1 MKKHI
6 LALLF
11 LLCLGLS
18 GCKQNP
24 SEQALFAKLFTRFQD
39 HGFECSLARLEDID
53 PEREVPIYHASVWY
67 SLGLNGEE
75 VLVYFDESNRAD
87 YLSAQIDEEDW
98 GTVARFG
105 LRFILV
111 YGGDSPEILSVLQ
124 EMKEAPDRTSS
135 DPELYRLVNGF

>member
-6 LALLF
+6 LAVLL
-11 LLCLGLS
+11 LLCLGLA

-24 SEQALFAKLFTRFQD
+24 SEQALFSKLITCFQN
-39 HGFECSLARLEDID
+39 HGFVCTLARLEDRD
-53 PEREVPIYHASVWY
+53 PEREVPIYNASVWHTLDL
-67 SLGLNGEE
+67 SGEE

-111 YGGDSPEILSVLQ
+111 YEGENPEILSVLQ
-124 EMKEAPDRTSS
+124 EMKEAPDRT
-135 DPELYRLVNGF
+135 

>member
-6 LALLF
+6 LALLL

-24 SEQALFAKLFTRFQD
+24 SEQALFAKLIACFQE
-39 HGFECSLARLEDID
+39 HGFECSLGRLGDSD
-53 PEREVPIYHASVWY
+53 PEREVPIYNVSVWH
-67 SLGLNGEE
+67 SLDVSGEE

-111 YGGDSPEILSVLQ
+111 YEGENPEILSVLQ
-124 EMKEAPDRTSS
+124 EMKETPDRT
-135 DPELYRLVNGF
+135 

>member
-6 LALLF
+6 LALL
-11 LLCLGLS
+11 LVLCLGLS
-18 GCKQNP
+18 GCRQNP
-24 SEQALFAKLFTRFQD
+24 SEQALFSKLMACFQD
-39 HGFECSLARLEDID
+39 RGFVCTLERLGDSE
-53 PEREVPIYHASVWY
+53 PEREVPIYKASVWHTLD
-67 SLGLNGEE
+67 LGGEE

-111 YGGDSPEILSVLQ
+111 YEGENQEILSVLQ
-124 EMKEAPDRTSS
+124 EMKEAPD
-135 DPELYRLVNGF
+135 DLWRLLGEQKH